1 MPIPTG
7 VLGTVSGTNN
17 GGLRII
23 PAPTG
28 ELGTIS
34 GINSQL
40 GTISSV
46 SSGELGTKTVYST
59 NTFGYQDVQEALPS
73 SQELQQKLEPAQDTL
88 FRHQVI
94 FVLIYLYR

>member
-7 VLGTVSGTNN
+7 VIGTVSESIS

-34 GINSQL
+34 GSNGHL
-40 GTISSV
+40 GTISTVPSDD
-46 SSGELGTKTVYST
+46 LGTKTVYST
-59 NTFGYQDVQEALPS
+59 NTFGYQDVKEALPS
-73 SQELQQKLEPAQDTL
+73 SQQLQQKQEPVQETL

-94 FVLIYLYR
+94 SPF